1 MEHKLDNIDRKII
14 EMLQKN
20 ARTPVKEIAKEVF
33 LSSPAVSARI
43 EHLERADHRLPRP
56 DQPSISRLSYKSIH
70 QPGSRTQPKKRLLSL
85 HPVHP
90 KRHRMQLR
98 HRRLLHAHR
107 SSLPLHHGTGP
118 LHQRTPAVRPHQN
131 TDRILHQRRT
141 QRSAGGV
148 NHIPRPASRQRSAS
162 ASYRDKAFPPSYPA
176 QRIAHPPP
184 GRKLILGSSA
194 ALIIAFPAD
203 HSTQHLHPNSR
214 VKTSPTQLVGW
225 QSALFFKSPLSERLQ
240 DASSDFWKTVLA
252 EFRQP
257 RSQPPTKPR
266 RQAAH
271 ASRASVFQQ
280 KKNSNEPQIHHCSSL
295 MS

>member
-43 EHLERADHRLPRP
+43 EHLGKKRADHRLPRP
-56 DQPSISRLSYKSIH
+56 DQPGISRLSYKSIH
-70 QPGSRTQPKKRLLSL
+70 QPGSRTQPEKRLLPL

-118 LHQRTPAVRPHQN
+118 LHQRTPAVRPYQN

-148 NHIPRPASRQRSAS
+148 T
-162 ASYRDKAFPPSYPA
+162 YPP
-176 QRIAHPPP
+176 
-184 GRKLILGSSA
+184 
-194 ALIIAFPAD
+194 
-203 HSTQHLHPNSR
+203 
-214 VKTSPTQLVGW
+214 
-225 QSALFFKSPLSERLQ
+225 ALFFINRIPCTILYTHPHYQ
-240 DASSDFWKTVLA
+240 PSSVSHPRDH
-252 EFRQP
+252 P
-257 RSQPPTKPR
+257 RSD
-266 RQAAH
+266 
-271 ASRASVFQQ
+271 
-280 KKNSNEPQIHHCSSL
+280 N
-295 MS
+295 